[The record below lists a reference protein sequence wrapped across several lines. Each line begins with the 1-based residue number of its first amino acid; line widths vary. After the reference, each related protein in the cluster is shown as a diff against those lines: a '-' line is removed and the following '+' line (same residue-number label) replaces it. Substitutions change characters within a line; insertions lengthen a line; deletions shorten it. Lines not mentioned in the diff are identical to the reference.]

1 MQHAKCI
8 SKWFTFSFIHCWMF
22 VFFFFEWTRLIILL
36 AGRYSFHHHMLIT
49 CAYTQQS
56 HEYYTLYILKL
67 KFFLFIW
74 MTCCWHFCHDCLLCG
89 AGWLALFLIIWWYY
103 LIIFH
108 FFVFCFF
115 SALLPQSIN
124 ETLPPSVPVETEREE
139 EFECMTC
146 WMFCRDRRRT
156 ALSIFFLSLFVEGN
170 DERSC
175 ERRVKKMSDT

>member
-1 MQHAKCI
+1 M
-8 SKWFTFSFIHCWMF
+8 FTMW
-22 VFFFFEWTRLIILL
+22 
-36 AGRYSFHHHMLIT
+36 
-49 CAYTQQS
+49 
-56 HEYYTLYILKL
+56 
-67 KFFLFIW
+67 
-74 MTCCWHFCHDCLLCG
+74 
-89 AGWLALFLIIWWYY
+89 GWLALFFVIWWYY

-108 FFVFCFF
+108 FFVFVLR
-115 SALLPQSIN
+115 SPQSIN

-175 ERRVKKMSDT
+175 ERRVKKLSDT